1 MNGVSQGI
9 EEALKLGQEALAG
22 PGASP
27 ANLSI
32 DVAAWLQETLN
43 QWKLKM
49 LATGIGIILLV
60 VLMNLQF
67 FLANLVGLKI
77 PKLLPEMP
85 WWEIM
90 ILGMADLLVALII
103 LIEIT
108 APLMIVSIGCTM
120 PVLKWFSC

>member
-1 MNGVSQGI
+1 MNGVNQGL

-27 ANLSI
+27 ANLSV
-32 DVAAWLQETLN
+32 DVEAWLQETLN

-67 FLANLVGLKI
+67 FLANLVGLRI

-103 LIEIT
+103 LIVTT
-108 APLMIVSIGCTM
+108 APLIVVSVGCSI
-120 PVLKWFSC
+120 PILNWFTC